1 MFIQFTR
8 NLTID
13 IPAFTAFTCNVVSS
27 DSALN
32 LFSLLFSSLSSSLS
46 PLFESDQ
53 TQLVHCCET
62 TDSSVRT
69 EKKKTKSNEIDRWDN
84 EKNCSL
90 SLRNECFLTLL
101 LLLLLQ
107 LEWIEYWLWNGW
119 RRGQVFGDW
128 LKSILIGDVRQR
140 IDCSIGRCVTETAG
154 LCKYIALLLF
164 TGLCTIG
171 QKSWH
176 HRTLVETRNLLPN
189 AVSRFE
195 TERNW

>member
-27 DSALN
+27 IQPWIYLYFYFHRCHRCR
-32 LFSLLFSSLSSSLS
+32 L
-46 PLFESDQ
+46 
-53 TQLVHCCET
+53 CC
-62 TDSSVRT
+62 SNRT
-69 EKKKTKSNEIDRWDN
+69 KPSWFIVAKLPIWVSEPRRRKQKSNEIDRWD
-84 EKNCSL
+84 KNCSL

-119 RRGQVFGDW
+119 RRGQMFGDW

-140 IDCSIGRCVTETAG
+140 IHCSIGCCVTETAS
-154 LCKYIALLLF
+154 LCKDVALLLF
-164 TGLCTIG
+164 SGFCTIG
-171 QKSWH
+171 
-176 HRTLVETRNLLPN
+176 E
-189 AVSRFE
+189 
-195 TERNW
+195 